1 MSKIRVLVVDD
12 SVVIRRLVTDVL
24 AADERIEVV
33 GTAVNGVAALTK
45 MEQLKPDLVTMD
57 IEMPE
62 MDGIA
67 TLGEMRKRGIR
78 LPVVMFST
86 LTERGAQAT
95 LQALELGAS
104 DYVTK
109 PANVGSV
116 QASMA
121 AVREELIP
129 KVVALVGRRR
139 STPAVPRPG
148 IFGPAGTSREDA
160 ARSRATQPG
169 SGSPLHGT
177 HSAHP
182 ALPGQAASAHAGEH
196 ALLGRTPAAP
206 VVRAGA
212 AAGRSRIDV
221 LAIGVST
228 GGPEALTRVL
238 EGLPA
243 DLPVPVVVVQHMPP
257 VFTKAFADRL
267 DQKVPLHVRESAG
280 GERVA
285 PGTVDLA
292 PGDYHLRLRR
302 NGDVVTTVL
311 DQAAPENYCRPAV
324 DVLFRSVTETWGAE
338 HVLAVVLTGMG
349 SDGALGTVGIHAGGG
364 SVLVQ
369 DEATCVVWGMPGAVL
384 SAGVPADVL
393 PLPAIAPAIVD
404 RVRQHRPLLPSRTSS
419 TPSSSLTAPSGHA
432 GSPRTTLTSG
442 VLS

>member
-33 GTAVNGVAALTK
+33 GTAVNGRVAITK
-45 MEQLKPDLVTMD
+45 MTQLKPDLVTMD

-67 TLGEMRKRGIR
+67 TLGEMRKLGIR

-129 KVVALVGRRR
+129 KVVALVGGRRG
-139 STPAVPRPG
+139 AGPRAPRAG
-148 IFGPAGTSREDA
+148 IFGPAGTSREQASRNRATPSSPTGGAGHETPRPDAHAAHAPQAAHLPPVSPVAHPREVRTPTPAVTRA
-160 ARSRATQPG
+160 AR
-169 SGSPLHGT
+169 
-177 HSAHP
+177 
-182 ALPGQAASAHAGEH
+182 
-196 ALLGRTPAAP
+196 AP
-206 VVRAGA
+206 
-212 AAGRSRIDV
+212 RSRIDV
-221 LAIGVST
+221 VAIGVST

-238 EGLPA
+238 ESLPA
-243 DLPVPVVVVQHMPP
+243 DLGVPVVVVQHMPP

-267 DQKVPLHVRESAG
+267 DSKVPLRVVESGA
-280 GERVA
+280 GERVE
-285 PGTVDLA
+285 PGTVQLA
-292 PGDYHLRLRR
+292 PGDHHLRFRR
-302 NGDVVTTVL
+302 TGDVVSTTL
-311 DQAAPENYCRPAV
+311 DQGAPENYCRPAV
-324 DVLFRSVTETWGAE
+324 DVMFRSVIETWGAE
-338 HVLAVVLTGMG
+338 HTLAVVLTGMG
-349 SDGALGTVGIHAGGG
+349 QDGAAGCVAIHNGGG
-364 SVLVQ
+364 AVLVQ
-369 DEATCVVWGMPGAVL
+369 DEATSVVWGMPGAVVH
-384 SAGVPADVL
+384 AGVPADVL
-393 PLPAIAPAIVD
+393 PLPAVGPAIVEQ
-404 RVRQHRPLLPSRTSS
+404 VRRSRPLAASGRT
-419 TPSSSLTAPSGHA
+419 TAPLHA
-432 GSPRTTLTSG
+432 TASTRSALTSG